1 VSGIAALLIERN
13 PSLTPGDV
21 RRILTRTAKALG
33 PRGSERDFGSG
44 LVDAYQ
50 AVSSARS
57 SGVTAAAPSKTKT
70 K

>member
-33 PRGSERDFGSG
+33 PRGSEREFGSG